1 MRSFICIV
9 LTLIASAQAYWLM
22 GIEDFIT
29 TERLDPVVSPG
40 KVSSH
45 VHSVLGGSNFR
56 FNTSTEALRQS
67 ECTSIPIPEDKSNY
81 WFPQLYFQWANSSF
95 TSLNGGAV
103 ISLVPLL
110 SYYLFNDKPG
120 TTTAFPDDFRM
131 LSGDPTLRTYDPNSY
146 AQQAVTF
153 LCLDFDGVSTRH
165 NELPAASCPSGIR
178 AQINFPSCWDGKNL
192 DSPDHKSHV
201 SFLSGGPDSGTCSD
215 PKYPVTLP
223 RIFIEV
229 YWASNDFEQMKHEA
243 KDPSQPLVFAHG
255 DPTGYGY
262 HADFINGWDKGVL
275 QNAVDNCHCNEYG
288 DPTCCVEQ
296 GMFHMNQGQNCRIT
310 KSINEQTTGTLPKL
324 PGNNPV
330 QLAGQ
335 RAIVFPDNTNPQLI
349 APVYAYTGNTPTQ
362 VGSVI
367 PGSGDLPTPATSM
380 TSSSGLG
387 APLPAPLSSVSK
399 PTPFTSAPSAPE
411 SSVLASAPQPPISS
425 YFPSSS
431 SVPLLSVS
439 PQAPHQVISSVP
451 SVSSLPGTSS
461 FIVPVLHTS
470 TATQPTN
477 TQVDGEPCD
486 PESASHSMHVP
497 STTSYVQP
505 TETPADDD
513 DDGEPCYSEPAS
525 TNSTPVPLTTP
536 YMHTIPATTVK
547 HSFPTFS
554 MPAISIP
561 SVPVPPLSIPH
572 MPGFG
577 SLNNGG
583 GDGNVHVGVSS
594 GLNSDLGHGSGLGSP
609 HYNNNPG
616 IPIPIP
622 AYVPHGHSVINNNPS
637 ADSDGSIASGSS
649 NTGKPRRCPSRR
661 TKRSILAERPNAPIP
676 VKGIRNVAPASRNLS
691 LNHVH
696 HSRRRFR
703 KNLDRD

>member
-1 MRSFICIV
+1 M
-9 LTLIASAQAYWLM
+9 
-22 GIEDFIT
+22 
-29 TERLDPVVSPG
+29 
-40 KVSSH
+40 
-45 VHSVLGGSNFR
+45 
-56 FNTSTEALRQS
+56 
-67 ECTSIPIPEDKSNY
+67 
-81 WFPQLYFQWANSSF
+81 
-95 TSLNGGAV
+95 
-103 ISLVPLL
+103 
-110 SYYLFNDKPG
+110 
-120 TTTAFPDDFRM
+120 
-131 LSGDPTLRTYDPNSY
+131 
-146 AQQAVTF
+146 
-153 LCLDFDGVSTRH
+153 
-165 NELPAASCPSGIR
+165 
-178 AQINFPSCWDGKNL
+178 
-192 DSPDHKSHV
+192 
-201 SFLSGGPDSGTCSD
+201 
-215 PKYPVTLP
+215 
-223 RIFIEV
+223 
-229 YWASNDFEQMKHEA
+229 
-243 KDPSQPLVFAHG
+243 
-255 DPTGYGY
+255 
-262 HADFINGWDKGVL
+262 
-275 QNAVDNCHCNEYG
+275 
-288 DPTCCVEQ
+288 
-296 GMFHMNQGQNCRIT
+296 
-310 KSINEQTTGTLPKL
+310 
-324 PGNNPV
+324 

-387 APLPAPLSSVSK
+387 APLPAPSSSVSK

-451 SVSSLPGTSS
+451 PVSSLPGTSS

-486 PESASHSMHVP
+486 PESASHSVHVP

-513 DDGEPCYSEPAS
+513 DDDEPCYSEPAS
-525 TNSTPVPLTTP
+525 TNSMPVPLTTP

-561 SVPVPPLSIPH
+561 SVPVPTLSIPH
-572 MPGFG
+572 MPGVG
-577 SLNNGG
+577 SPNNGG

-616 IPIPIP
+616 IHIPIP
-622 AYVPHGHSVINNNPS
+622 ASVPNGHSVINNNPS

-703 KNLDRD
+703 RNLDRD